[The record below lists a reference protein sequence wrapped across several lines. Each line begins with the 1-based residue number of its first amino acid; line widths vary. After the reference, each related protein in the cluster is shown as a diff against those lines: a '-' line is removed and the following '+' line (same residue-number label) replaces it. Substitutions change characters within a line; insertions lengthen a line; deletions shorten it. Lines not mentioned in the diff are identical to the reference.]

1 MEHFSNKRNIRIKG
15 RGKYS
20 GYIIVD
26 IKDRK
31 IDQEYMK
38 YTQIL
43 IRANPGELILDY
55 SAFSPNTST
64 LNLTSSNHTNHY
76 PFPLQFLWTQVV
88 PLILRRF

>member
-1 MEHFSNKRNIRIKG
+1 MEHFSNKRNIRLKG

-20 GYIIVD
+20 RYIIVD

-43 IRANPGELILDY
+43 IRGELILDY
-55 SAFSPNTST
+55 STFFPNTSA
-64 LNLTSSNHTNHY
+64 LNLTSSNHTNHC
-76 PFPLQFLWTQVV
+76 PFLLQFL
-88 PLILRRF
+88 

>member
-1 MEHFSNKRNIRIKG
+1 MEHFSNKRNIRLKG

-20 GYIIVD
+20 RYIIVD

-43 IRANPGELILDY
+43 IRANLGELILDY
-55 SAFSPNTST
+55 STFFPNTSA
-64 LNLTSSNHTNHY
+64 LNLTSSNHTNHC
-76 PFPLQFLWTQVV
+76 PFLLQFL
-88 PLILRRF
+88 

>member
-20 GYIIVD
+20 RYIVVE

-38 YTQIL
+38 YT
-43 IRANPGELILDY
+43 
-55 SAFSPNTST
+55 
-64 LNLTSSNHTNHY
+64 HY
-76 PFPLQFLWTQVV
+76 NKS
-88 PLILRRF
+88 